1 MTIRRLEDDE
11 FEQAYALDCYAFQVD
26 DPEESRAR
34 AKRSWKDATTYGEV
48 EGGKVLAKVELLD
61 FDVNVFGQTMRMGG
75 IAGVASYPEQRRKG
89 LITQLMSYTLKT
101 MREEGHVLS
110 YLHPFAV
117 GFYRKF
123 GWEIAFDEAT
133 YTLQPSEFPKPDR
146 TLEGEFERVPFSDS
160 RIRTVY
166 EQSCS
171 HGMLVRE
178 SWWWEALME
187 KYAKYET
194 VLYTDSKG
202 VPTAY
207 MVYKVKGHRFE
218 TEELVYRESRGLKAL
233 LSFIGQHDSMV
244 ESVEITAA
252 GSEHVAYVL
261 PDPKAKA
268 VIHPYFM
275 ARIVDVEAFFKEF
288 PFTEGTGMSFTLQ
301 VEDPYAEW
309 NDRTFSVSS
318 EDGYVSCEVSSEE
331 PTISMSIQ
339 TLTSL
344 MLGYRRPSFY
354 LKQGLI
360 KGDNEA
366 IQHFVSLIPGD
377 EPALID
383 FF

>member
-1 MTIRRLEDDE
+1 MAIRRLEDHE
-11 FEQAYALDCYAFQVD
+11 FEQAYALDCYAFQVA

-34 AKRSWKDATTYGEV
+34 AKRSWNDATTYGEV
-48 EGGKVLAKVELLD
+48 SDGKVLAKVELLD
-61 FDVNVFGQTMRMGG
+61 FDVNVFGHTMRMGG
-75 IAGVASYPEQRRKG
+75 LAGVASYPEQRRKG

-110 YLHPFAV
+110 YLHPFAI

-133 YTLQPSEFPKPDR
+133 YTLQLSEFPKPDR
-146 TLEGEFERVPFSDS
+146 KLEGEFERIPFADP
-160 RIRTVY
+160 RIRTLY
-166 EQSCS
+166 DKSCS

-178 SWWWEALME
+178 NWWWEALVE
-187 KYAKYET
+187 KYAKHET
-194 VLYTDSKG
+194 VLYTDSSG

-207 MVYKVKGHRFE
+207 MVYKVKNHRFE
-218 TEELVYRESRGLKAL
+218 TEELVYSESSGLKAL

-252 GSEHVAYVL
+252 GSEHVAYFL

-268 VIHPYFM
+268 AIHPYFM
-275 ARIVDVEAFFKEF
+275 ARIVEVEAFLKEY
-288 PFTEGTGMSFTLQ
+288 PFTKGTSMSFTLQ
-301 VEDPYAEW
+301 IEDAYAEW
-309 NDRTFSVSS
+309 NNQTFAVSIEDGQGSCGLSS
-318 EDGYVSCEVSSEE
+318 EQ
-331 PTISMSIQ
+331 PTISMTIQ

-366 IQHFVSLIPGD
+366 IQRFVSLIPGD